1 MCRPV
6 DDNEEMT
13 GESEVVGDEEQII
26 HGDIDYDDDD
36 YDDDDNDDDRDR

>member
-13 GESEVVGDEEQII
+13 GESEVVGDEERII
-26 HGDIDYDDDD
+26 QCDIDYDDDD
-36 YDDDDNDDDRDR
+36 DRDS